1 MLIQV
6 NDDLII
12 NPDTIVGAKLEVNG
26 AAPRWRCVF
35 IGATAESP
43 TLFLTVDE
51 MIKILY
57 EVEAPKL
64 AAILKAA
71 GGQPRGH

>member
-6 NDDLII
+6 NDNLII
-12 NPDTIVGAKLEVNG
+12 NPDTIVGAKLEHNG
-26 AAPRWRCVF
+26 AAPRWRCVY
-35 IGATAESP
+35 IGMAEDSP
-43 TLFLTVDE
+43 NIFLTVDE